1 MAESLE
7 PAHPFL
13 LVHFK
18 GSFEKVKSLVA
29 DAVGIARYTFPLLF
43 LNKFVGPLVVLKRGV
58 VSIVVDHEEKDDAQ
72 GPNICL
78 NPSQFTL
85 NPYGYLFSTS
95 GAMVA
100 RVPRAVWLPISS
112 SRDICLEKPRSAT
125 FKTPLWM
132 RMFASLRSLWTIPF
146 LCIS

>member
-43 LNKFVGPLVVLKRGV
+43 LNKFVGPFV

-78 NPSQFTL
+78 NPSKFTL

-112 SRDICLEKPRSAT
+112 
-125 FKTPLWM
+125 
-132 RMFASLRSLWTIPF
+132 
-146 LCIS
+146 